1 MRVTTKGQV
10 TIPGEVRKALG
21 IRPGDEVAFNRKN
34 GDFVLTKGPA
44 TKAELADFEAWLDA
58 FTGSAEGGPY
68 GTTDEALDDLR
79 DRKA

>member
-44 TKAELADFEAWLDA
+44 TKAELVDFEAWLDA

-68 GTTDEALDDLR
+68 ATTDEALDDLR